1 MTIREVIEAVAAQ
14 YGLDPQVAAAEDGS
28 VTWSRGEQVFA
39 AVSADGWTASFLLD
53 PLVAGAAA
61 RTPDVRASSR
71 GRGWVDLSPKV
82 VDGHAADRA
91 GAWFLSAYRRL
102 SLGAGH

>member
-1 MTIREVIEAVAAQ
+1 VTLREVIDAAAAQ
-14 YGLDPQVAAAEDGS
+14 YGLDPRAETAADGS
-28 VTWSRGEQVFA
+28 ITWSRGDQVFA
-39 AVSADGWTASFLLD
+39 TLSPDGTTASFLLD

-61 RTPDVRASSR
+61 RTPDVRASAR
-71 GRGWVDLSPKV
+71 GRGWVDMSPRV

-102 SLGAGH
+102 IGPGA

>member
-1 MTIREVIEAVAAQ
+1 
-14 YGLDPQVAAAEDGS
+14 
-28 VTWSRGEQVFA
+28 
-39 AVSADGWTASFLLD
+39 LD

-71 GRGWVDLSPKV
+71 GRGWVDLSPRA

-91 GAWFLSAYRRL
+91 GAWFLSSYRRL
-102 SLGAGH
+102 FGPGN

>member
-1 MTIREVIEAVAAQ
+1 MTLREVLDAASAQ
-14 YGLDPQVAAAEDGS
+14 YSLDPRTETAADGS
-28 VTWSRGEQVFA
+28 MTWSRGEQVFA
-39 AVSADGWTASFLLD
+39 TLSADGSTASFLLD

-61 RTPDVRASSR
+61 RTPDVRASAR
-71 GRGWVDLSPKV
+71 GRGWVEMSPRV

-102 SLGAGH
+102 GG

>member
-1 MTIREVIEAVAAQ
+1 MTLREVIDAAAAQ
-14 YGLDPQVAAAEDGS
+14 YGLDPRIETAADGS

-39 AVSADGWTASFLLD
+39 TLSADGTTASFLLD

-61 RTPDVRASSR
+61 RTPDVRASAR
-71 GRGWVDLSPKV
+71 GRGWVEMAPSV

-91 GAWFLSAYRRL
+91 GAWFLSAHRRL
-102 SLGAGH
+102 GA

>member
-1 MTIREVIEAVAAQ
+1 MTLREVLEAAAGQ
-14 YGLDPQVAAAEDGS
+14 YGLDVTVGTADDGS
-28 VTWSRGEQVFA
+28 VTWSRGDQVFA
-39 AVSADGWTASFLLD
+39 AVSADGSTASFLLD

-71 GRGWVDLSPKV
+71 GRGWVDLSPRA

-91 GAWFLSAYRRL
+91 GAWFLSGYRRL
-102 SLGAGH
+102 IG

>member
-1 MTIREVIEAVAAQ
+1 MTLREVLDAAAAQ
-14 YGLDPQVAAAEDGS
+14 YGLDARVAAAEDGS

-39 AVSADGWTASFLLD
+39 AVSADGATASFLLD

-61 RTPDVRASSR
+61 RTPDVRASAR
-71 GRGWVDLSPKV
+71 GRGWVDLSPKA

-91 GAWFLSAYRRL
+91 GAWFLSGYRRL
-102 SLGAGH
+102 TGPGA

>member
-1 MTIREVIEAVAAQ
+1 VTLREVLDAAAAR
-14 YGLDPQVAAAEDGS
+14 YGLDPRVATMDDGS
-28 VTWSRGEQVFA
+28 VTWSRGDEVFA
-39 AVSADGWTASFLLD
+39 TVSADGSTASFLLD

-71 GRGWVDLSPKV
+71 GRGWVDLSPRV

-91 GAWFLSAYRRL
+91 GAWFLSGYRRL
-102 SLGAGH
+102 SGPGV

>member
-1 MTIREVIEAVAAQ
+1 VTLREVLEAANAQ
-14 YGLDPQVAAAEDGS
+14 YGLDASVGTADDGS
-28 VTWSRGEQVFA
+28 VTWSRGDQVFA
-39 AVSADGWTASFLLD
+39 SVSADGSVASFLLD

-71 GRGWVDLSPKV
+71 GRGWVDLSPRA

-91 GAWFLSAYRRL
+91 GAWFLSGYRRL
-102 SLGAGH
+102 TG

>member
-1 MTIREVIEAVAAQ
+1 MTLREVIDAAAAQ
-14 YGLDPQVAAAEDGS
+14 YGLDPRIESAADGS
-28 VTWSRGEQVFA
+28 TAWSRGEHVFA
-39 AVSADGWTASFLLD
+39 TLSADGTTASFLLD

-61 RTPDVRASSR
+61 RTPDVRASAR
-71 GRGWVDLSPKV
+71 GRGWVEMSPRV

-102 SLGAGH
+102 GG

>member
-1 MTIREVIEAVAAQ
+1 VTLREVLDAAAAQ
-14 YGLDPQVAAAEDGS
+14 YGLDARVAVAEDGS
-28 VTWSRGEQVFA
+28 VTWSRSDQVFA
-39 AVSADGWTASFLLD
+39 IVSSDGATASFLLD

-71 GRGWVDLSPKV
+71 GRGWVDLSPRV

-91 GAWFLSAYRRL
+91 GAWFLSGFRRL
-102 SLGAGH
+102 TGPGA

>member
-1 MTIREVIEAVAAQ
+1 MTLREVIDAAAAQ
-14 YGLDPQVAAAEDGS
+14 YDLEPRTETAADGS
-28 VTWSRGEQVFA
+28 ITWSRGDQVFA
-39 AVSADGWTASFLLD
+39 TLSADGTTASFLLD

-61 RTPDVRASSR
+61 RTPDVRASGR
-71 GRGWVDLSPKV
+71 GRGWVDMSPRV

-102 SLGAGH
+102 TGPGV